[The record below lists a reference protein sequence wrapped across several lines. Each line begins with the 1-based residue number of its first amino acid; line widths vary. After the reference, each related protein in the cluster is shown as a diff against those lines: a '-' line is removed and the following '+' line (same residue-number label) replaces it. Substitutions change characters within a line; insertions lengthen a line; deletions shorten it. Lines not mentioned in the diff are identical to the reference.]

1 MAEEEQELEA
11 LVESPNKFCMRYK
24 MENSAEKTRLMTNS
38 SDGIQRDTMVKR
50 QKLGTITNIKY
61 LGTVVSDDG

>member
-1 MAEEEQELEA
+1 MTSEVGNFQ
-11 LVESPNKFCMRYK
+11 KW
-24 MENSAEKTRLMTNS
+24 KTKLMTNS